1 MINKGDTVRFS
12 EQWLRSCGLF
22 TGPLPFAVGVVTA
35 AVPMKSGPL
44 ICSVRWDFPNLPRRV
59 LSTNLELATDD

>member
-1 MINKGDTVRFS
+1 MISRGDTVRFS
-12 EQWLRSCGLF
+12 EHWLRSCGLF

-35 AVPMKSGPL
+35 AAPMKSGPL
-44 ICSVRWDFPNLPRRV
+44 ICSVRWDRPDLPRKV